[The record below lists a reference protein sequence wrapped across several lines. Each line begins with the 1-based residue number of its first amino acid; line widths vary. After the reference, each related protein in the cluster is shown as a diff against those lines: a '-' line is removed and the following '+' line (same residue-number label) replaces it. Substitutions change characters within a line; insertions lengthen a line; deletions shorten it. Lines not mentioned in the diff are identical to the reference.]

1 VAAIPNLELDGAS
14 RKLRTLVVANLS
26 YESTNLMSGEPLC
39 NFREAYIWNCWQC
52 GISFDL
58 VCLICYTWLNFGAL
72 LMDARHLSLLHPY
85 KAETKVVM
93 ALIIFAERTLTGG
106 LVGD

>member
-1 VAAIPNLELDGAS
+1 
-14 RKLRTLVVANLS
+14 
-26 YESTNLMSGEPLC
+26 
-39 NFREAYIWNCWQC
+39 
-52 GISFDL
+52 
-58 VCLICYTWLNFGAL
+58 
-72 LMDARHLSLLHPY
+72 MDARHLSLLHPY